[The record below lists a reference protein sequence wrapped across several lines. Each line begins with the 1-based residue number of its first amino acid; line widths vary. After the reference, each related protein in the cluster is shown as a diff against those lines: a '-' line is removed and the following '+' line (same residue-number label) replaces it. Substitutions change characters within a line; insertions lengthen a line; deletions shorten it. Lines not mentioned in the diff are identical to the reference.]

1 MFDRS
6 SSKQTLD
13 LDADTGEVVH
23 QEGAG
28 YHGFT
33 VNPRF
38 SVGKAADPVVGF
50 ATPEG
55 TRRYAE
61 RNRSIVDR
69 SNFKSIPL
77 LKGDTD
83 TLTLSK
89 LVYGTAAGPGAPSE
103 DYRQYNS
110 LKYAILSGGMNH
122 IDTGHSFRQH
132 RAELTIGK
140 LLTTLFEK
148 YGVER
153 EELFI
158 NSKQGAV
165 GMNAYEEAPA
175 QLIAR
180 ELIDSTELEATDFAR
195 GGRYSLHPHFLDYSL
210 NQSLEKL
217 NLRTIDCAIL
227 QNPFEAAFLGYTPE
241 EAGHSTSA
249 RHQRYL
255 YRLARAFQFYEQA
268 VQDGRIRSYGI
279 SCHDSLITAQEAG
292 LRVKDADGVVDEAT
306 GEVVRKWSTRR
317 TEYEIQQ
324 ICEVEEAARR
334 VGGENHHFRFVQA
347 PFNLGEPNL
356 LLEKRAQKLSRGSEE
371 TDSLMEVCGQLGL
384 NVLGARAFRGGVL
397 ALAPL
402 PPALGTQEPAARLL

>member
-1 MFDRS
+1 M
-6 SSKQTLD
+6 
-13 LDADTGEVVH
+13 DADTGEVVH

-38 SVGKAADPVVGF
+38 SVGKAADPVEGF

-158 NSKQGAV
+158 NSK
-165 GMNAYEEAPA
+165 
-175 QLIAR
+175 
-180 ELIDSTELEATDFAR
+180 
-195 GGRYSLHPHFLDYSL
+195 
-210 NQSLEKL
+210 
-217 NLRTIDCAIL
+217 
-227 QNPFEAAFLGYTPE
+227 
-241 EAGHSTSA
+241 
-249 RHQRYL
+249 
-255 YRLARAFQFYEQA
+255 
-268 VQDGRIRSYGI
+268 
-279 SCHDSLITAQEAG
+279 
-292 LRVKDADGVVDEAT
+292 
-306 GEVVRKWSTRR
+306 
-317 TEYEIQQ
+317 
-324 ICEVEEAARR
+324 
-334 VGGENHHFRFVQA
+334 
-347 PFNLGEPNL
+347 
-356 LLEKRAQKLSRGSEE
+356 
-371 TDSLMEVCGQLGL
+371 
-384 NVLGARAFRGGVL
+384 
-397 ALAPL
+397 
-402 PPALGTQEPAARLL
+402 